1 VDQQPV
7 TRAFVVC
14 IVIAACGDNGSA
26 VTPVDSPRPIDSQ
39 IADAAPDADLRPTT
53 LAGTGLCVDP
63 ACATISPGIIEYTPN
78 FPLWADTATK
88 RRWVYLPPGTTI
100 DTSDMNHWMF
110 PQGFK
115 IWKEFTRDGVRVETR
130 IVAKIGP
137 GNDLV
142 DWFYMAYQWNAAEDD
157 AVEVPNGV
165 IHANGTLHD
174 IPSVQDCRNCHEK
187 LAPSRVLGFQAIQL
201 DGAEIDSFTSMG
213 WFTAPPTGTSPHFP
227 LPGSTTEK
235 AALGYLHANCG
246 HCHNPLSTIINTPM
260 HLRLDVD
267 HMATTADTDTYKTAV
282 DQTAA
287 LPFTDNSIM
296 FTKIIIG
303 GDPDHSAMID
313 RFSTTNSM
321 FHMPEVGSEMTDPD
335 ALVTLRAWVTAL
347 P

>member
-1 VDQQPV
+1 V
-7 TRAFVVC
+7 TRTLAVWILV
-14 IVIAACGDNGSA
+14 AACGDNGA
-26 VTPVDSPRPIDSQ
+26 GITPVDSPRPIDSP
-39 IADAAPDADLRPTT
+39 ADAMPDADLRPAT

-63 ACATISPGIIEYTPN
+63 ACTTIMPGITEYVPN

-115 IWKEFTRDGVRVETR
+115 IWKEFTRDNVRVETR

-137 GNDLV
+137 GNDLT
-142 DWFYMAYQWNAAEDD
+142 DWFYMAYQWNAAEDEAD
-157 AVEVPNGV
+157 EVPAGV

-201 DGAEIDSFTSMG
+201 DGAHPVGIDEIAAMG
-213 WFTAPPTGTSPHFP
+213 WLTAPPAGTSPHFP
-227 LPGSTTEK
+227 LPGTATEK

-246 HCHNPLSTIINTPM
+246 HCHNPLSTITNTPM

-267 HMATTADTDTYKTAV
+267 HLATTADTDTYKTAV

-287 LPFTDNSIM
+287 LPFTDGGTM
-296 FTKIIIG
+296 FIKIIIG
-303 GDPDHSAMID
+303 GDPDHSAMVD
-313 RFSTTNSM
+313 RFSTTDFM
-321 FHMPEVGSEMTDPD
+321 FHMPEGGSEMTDPD
-335 ALVTLRAWVTAL
+335 ALATLRAWVTAL